1 MPVLIARLKFFES
14 AGASM
19 EEESL
24 INLVEK
30 LSYPVEFVFL
40 RVLIILVISDSE
52 MDNEIDSWFK

>member
-1 MPVLIARLKFFES
+1 MPVSIARLKICAS

-30 LSYPVEFVFL
+30 LSYPVELVFL
-40 RVLIILVISDSE
+40 RVFIIFMISDSE
-52 MDNEIDSWFK
+52 V

>member
-1 MPVLIARLKFFES
+1 
-14 AGASM
+14 M

-52 MDNEIDSWFK
+52 VLNKKIEWVAGFFR